1 MKRIL
6 AAGIVVAL
14 ALLVILWIAAP
25 ALTAGSRAGA
35 PEPAGTSGTA
45 LTVALYP
52 YFDDVNDDGH
62 TATIALLKEKYHER
76 YPDDD
81 VEIFIS
87 PDMNPYM
94 ENSDN
99 LSALFAA
106 GAPDLAEVEQTELDN
121 LIAGGYIRPFP
132 ADTAEEREILQ
143 NNLGDVVGPYRT
155 IGIQNGSVYFI
166 PTWLCA
172 LYTFSR
178 VPSGTAPEAADFSQS
193 TVLPDLYLS
202 AYASMYGTDPTL
214 LKEASH
220 NAAAGSPDPA
230 VIASLSSRISACT
243 GSTGEN
249 RCLDGYYSGHGTAT
263 DDFGAGI
270 TDRYSGYS
278 ETLYWILREHPEVR
292 NETLAITGTSF
303 GRNDSPSLAW
313 VDGFV
318 INNYTDPKKI
328 DQALRFVN
336 FYNSVEAREIIALA
350 KDTGAGRERVPRYL
364 LPASESFYRLE
375 EVSDD
380 PYYRQFSPVIRN
392 MTPFPTGGL
401 RGNMMNIYCPV
412 IRALNATGLEA
423 DLQPCA
429 SAARPLAS
437 SVS

>member
-1 MKRIL
+1 MKKIL
-6 AAGIVVAL
+6 TATIVIAL
-14 ALLVILWIAAP
+14 VLVLFLWIMAP
-25 ALTAGSRAGA
+25 GLSASNRSNA

-62 TATIALLKEKYHER
+62 AATIALLKEKYHER

-87 PDMNPYM
+87 PEMSSYM

-99 LSALFAA
+99 LDSLFAH

-132 ADTAEEREILQ
+132 ADTAEERKILQ
-143 NNLGDVVGPYRT
+143 NNLGDVVEPYRT
-155 IGIQNGSVYFI
+155 IGVQDGSVYFV

-172 LYTFSR
+172 FYTFTR
-178 VPSGTAPEAADFSQS
+178 VPAGTAPEAADFSQS

-202 AYASMYGTDPTL
+202 AYASMYGTDPAL
-214 LKEASH
+214 LKEASR

-230 VIASLSSRISACT
+230 VIASLASRLSACT
-243 GSTGEN
+243 GTSGEN
-249 RCLDGYYSGHGTAT
+249 RCLDGYYSEHETAT

-278 ETLYWILREHPEVR
+278 ETLYWILRDYPEVR
-292 NETLAITGTSF
+292 NETLEITGTSF

-318 INNYTDPKKI
+318 INNTTDPKKI
-328 DQALRFVN
+328 DQAIRFVN
-336 FYNSVEAREIIALA
+336 FYNSVEARGIIALA
-350 KDTGAGRERVPRYL
+350 KDTSAGRERVPRYL
-364 LPASESFYRLE
+364 LPASESFYQLP
-375 EVSDD
+375 EVSAD
-380 PYYRQFSPVIRN
+380 PYYRQFYPVIRN

-401 RGNMMNIYCPV
+401 RGSMIDIHCPV
-412 IRALNATGLEA
+412 IQGLNGTGL
-423 DLQPCA
+423 DTGPQPSCTFA
-429 SAARPLAS
+429 GVP
-437 SVS
+437 V